1 MIDFERRVAA
11 LAQFRVL
18 DPSRPTLDPEDDRHL
33 RAVLRARAGEEVV
46 VSDGRGRW
54 RLCVVTP
61 DGVDPVTDVRVDPD
75 LVPSALYL
83 APLKGD
89 RTEWALV
96 KAVELGVTDVTP
108 LLTARAAVRWRAE
121 ARTRVLARWR
131 RLASEAAGQC
141 RRTHDLVIHEPVG
154 VMEVPAEVAV
164 ADVGGSSDWRGV
176 RAVAIGPEGGWA
188 HDEWL
193 PARRRVSLGPLV
205 LRGETAAV
213 AAATLLGALGS
224 TWGWRAGH
232 SGIDND
238 EWR

>member
-1 MIDFERRVAA
+1 MSDFERRVAA
-11 LAQFRVL
+11 LAQFRVP
-18 DPSRPTLDPEDDRHL
+18 DPARPVLSPDDDRHL
-33 RAVLRARAGEEVV
+33 RAVLRARAGEEIV

-54 RLCVVTP
+54 RLCVVTT
-61 DGVDPVTDVRVDPD
+61 DGVEPVTDVAEDPEP
-75 LVPSALYL
+75 VASALYL

-108 LLTARAAVRWRAE
+108 LLTARAAVRWRPE

-131 RLASEAAGQC
+131 RLANEAAGQC

-154 VMEVPAEVAV
+154 VADVPAEVAV
-164 ADVGGSSDWRGV
+164 ADVGGSPDWRGV
-176 RAVAIGPEGGWA
+176 HAVAVGPEGGWGG
-188 HDEWL
+188 DEWS
-193 PARRRVSLGPLV
+193 PSRRRVSLGPLV
-205 LRGETAAV
+205 LRAETAAV

-224 TWGWRAGH
+224 TWGWRDGDAR
-232 SGIDND
+232 IDND